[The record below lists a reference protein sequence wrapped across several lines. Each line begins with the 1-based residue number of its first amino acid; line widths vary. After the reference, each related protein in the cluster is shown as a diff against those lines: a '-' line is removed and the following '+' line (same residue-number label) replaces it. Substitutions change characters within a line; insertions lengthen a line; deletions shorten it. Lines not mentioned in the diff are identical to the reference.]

1 VRVAA
6 QRLVTQREPGAPTC
20 HVDWLIGASTSVVIT
35 AINTKPGN
43 AMYWSQAFANTP
55 WHKEVVATG

>member
-1 VRVAA
+1 
-6 QRLVTQREPGAPTC
+6 
-20 HVDWLIGASTSVVIT
+20 VIT